1 MGFLVSPGVQ
11 VKEIDLTNI
20 VPAVA
25 TTIGAV
31 AGPFEKGP
39 VGEITTIS
47 SEQDLV
53 RIFGKPKDT
62 SNQYEYFFTAANFL
76 QYTNTLKV
84 VRTESAVLNA
94 DADGGGILIKSTL
107 DYQSNYRPNLSLGS
121 ANSSVGVFTARTAG
135 IHSNGIKVDI
145 CTKNTFSQNS
155 AKQVNDGSATTGENT
170 ITLDAFDAADFA
182 VGQIIEFYSDAG
194 RTTFASGHEGI
205 RYEISALDA
214 SAETITIRQLDDPAG
229 KGLIADLANDSYI
242 TKYWRFFDLFDG
254 EPGTSDHA
262 TAKGISEDEMH
273 IVVYDSTGGVT

>member
-107 DYQSNYRPNLSLGS
+107 DYQSNYRPNLSLGA
-121 ANSSVGVFTARTAG
+121 ANSSVGVFAAVVTSKETVACAAVLDFGTYPMFLA
-135 IHSNGIKVDI
+135 SE
-145 CTKNTFSQNS
+145 TTFS
-155 AKQVNDGSATTGENT
+155 
-170 ITLDAFDAADFA
+170 
-182 VGQIIEFYSDAG
+182 
-194 RTTFASGHEGI
+194 RTV
-205 RYEISALDA
+205 
-214 SAETITIRQLDDPAG
+214 AES
-229 KGLIADLANDSYI
+229 KNDSFTI
-242 TKYWRFFDLFDG
+242 IL
-254 EPGTSDHA
+254 ELNA
-262 TAKGISEDEMH
+262 VM
-273 IVVYDSTGGVT
+273 

>member
-84 VRTESAVLNA
+84 VSTESAVLNA

-107 DYQSNYRPNLSLGS
+107 DYQSNYRPNLSLGA
-121 ANSSVGVFTARTAG
+121 ANSSVGVFAARTAG

-214 SAETITIRQLDDPAG
+214 SAETITIRQLDLS
-229 KGLIADLANDSYI
+229 LI
-242 TKYWRFFDLFDG
+242 
-254 EPGTSDHA
+254 
-262 TAKGISEDEMH
+262 H
-273 IVVYDSTGGVT
+273 I

>member
-107 DYQSNYRPNLSLGS
+107 DYQSNYRPNLSLGA
-121 ANSSVGVFTARTAG
+121 ANSSVGVFAARTAG

-170 ITLDAFDAADFA
+170 ITLDA
-182 VGQIIEFYSDAG
+182 V
-194 RTTFASGHEGI
+194 
-205 RYEISALDA
+205 
-214 SAETITIRQLDDPAG
+214 
-229 KGLIADLANDSYI
+229 SYTHLTLP
-242 TKYWRFFDLFDG
+242 TK
-254 EPGTSDHA
+254 A
-262 TAKGISEDEMH
+262 
-273 IVVYDSTGGVT
+273 